1 MEKIQAQ
8 KRLKLNSGS
17 IIKLNVENSFLYHG
31 EPSVDERNA
40 AASGDV
46 RQQEKKIRVL
56 QRHKRL
62 VTVEVDFGGS

>member
-46 RQQEKKIRVL
+46 RQ
-56 QRHKRL
+56 
-62 VTVEVDFGGS
+62 